1 MPNKEPEF
9 TVTDRRKF
17 TMEGEVREE
26 PQQEKEAQEQAQP
39 TEAVSA
45 PPTPEAGPADTASD
59 ASGEPSAQRP
69 NAPSR
74 EEQARQH
81 SEYRDS
87 ARSMEDELR
96 KGYGSQA
103 VPEYE
108 ASFDRLLEPFYL
120 TALMQLGMMPAERG
134 VQPQVD
140 IIGARHTIDTL
151 SLLQEK
157 TKGNLTNEEA
167 NVLETVIYQLRMRYI
182 ELTNAIA
189 RSAQNPQ
196 GEPGGPG
203 LK

>member
-69 NAPSR
+69 TAPSR
-74 EEQARQH
+74 EEQARQN